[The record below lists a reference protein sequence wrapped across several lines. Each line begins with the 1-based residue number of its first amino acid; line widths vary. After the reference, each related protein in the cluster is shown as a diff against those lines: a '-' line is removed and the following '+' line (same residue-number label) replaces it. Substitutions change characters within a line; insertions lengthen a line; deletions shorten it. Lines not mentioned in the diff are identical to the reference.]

1 MKSRMQWAAMLALA
15 VFGSG
20 VYAAVLT
27 LASIEAEPNLERRS
41 RLALEFA
48 HSQVRPVVDAYLE
61 GESDRA
67 RGLMKEIAS
76 AVKLSWASLEATGKH
91 ARRNPKHFKYAEI
104 QTRKLFAKLKEA
116 QRELDYDEQRELD
129 DLIAGVETVNSKL
142 LLAIMSR
149 KSK

>member
-1 MKSRMQWAAMLALA
+1 MKTRMQWAAALALA
-15 VFGSG
+15 VLAGG
-20 VYAAVLT
+20 AYAAVRP

-48 HSQVRPVVDAYLE
+48 HARVRPVVDAYLD
-61 GESDRA
+61 GESARA
-67 RGLMKEIAS
+67 RGSMQEIAS
-76 AVKLSWASLEATGKH
+76 AVELSWAALEATGKH
-91 ARRNPKHFKYAEI
+91 ARRNPKHFKHAEI
-104 QTRKLFAKLKEA
+104 QTRKLAAKLKEA

>member
-1 MKSRMQWAAMLALA
+1 MKTRIQWAAALALA
-15 VFGSG
+15 VLAGG
-20 VYAAVLT
+20 AYAAAPT

-48 HSQVRPVVDAYLE
+48 HAQVRPVVDAYLD
-61 GESDRA
+61 GESGRA
-67 RGLMKEIAS
+67 RGSVQEIAA
-76 AVKLSWASLEATGKH
+76 AVELSWAALEATGKH
-91 ARRNPKHFKYAEI
+91 ARRNPKHFKRAEI
-104 QTRKLFAKLKEA
+104 QTRKLAAKLKEA

-129 DLIAGVETVNSKL
+129 DLIAGIETVNSKL